1 MEKVKT
7 IEDIINQSNEN
18 LEELNLLYVACTRA
32 RNLLVING
40 FSDSKYSNSWF
51 ANLLSSQ

>member
-18 LEELNLLYVACTRA
+18 LEELNDEEKNIEDIIKKNR
-32 RNLLVING
+32 G
-40 FSDSKYSNSWF
+40 E
-51 ANLLSSQ
+51 

>member
-18 LEELNLLYVACTRA
+18 LEELNDEEKTIEDIIKKNR
-32 RNLLVING
+32 G
-40 FSDSKYSNSWF
+40 E
-51 ANLLSSQ
+51 